1 MEETVPQPA
10 VIQPVMRPVIQRLN
24 KKQYVQI
31 ECNSLEPATVY
42 WKAYWNHLLIPR
54 SHQNTVLDRKWKK
67 LMKKSALSKGSVL
80 LLRSI
85 VLHFTF
91 FREFGLDYDCPA
103 LPKT

>member
-1 MEETVPQPA
+1 MEVPQPA
-10 VIQPVMRPVIQRLN
+10 VIQPGMRPAVQRLN
-24 KKQYVQI
+24 KNAQI

-42 WKAYWNHLLIPR
+42 WKAYWNCLLIP
-54 SHQNTVLDRKWKK
+54 SSYQNTVLGRKWKK

-85 VLHFTF
+85 VLHFNL
-91 FREFGLDYDCPA
+91 FREFGLDYDSPV